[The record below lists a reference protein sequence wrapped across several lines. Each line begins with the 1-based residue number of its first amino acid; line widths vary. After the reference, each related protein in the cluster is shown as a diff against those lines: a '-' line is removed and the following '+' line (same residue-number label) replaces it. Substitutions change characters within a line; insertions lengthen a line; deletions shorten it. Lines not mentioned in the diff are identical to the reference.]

1 MRSMTGFG
9 HATVEEEGRRMTV
22 EIKGVNHRFLDVS
35 FRMPRSFSFLENK
48 LRSMLSDSLGRGHV
62 DVFINYSNTREDARN
77 VEVNEG
83 LMAAYQK
90 AFEQISEKSGLRN
103 DLTAARLSQ
112 YEGVLVITEN
122 EDDPE
127 AITNL
132 AQRAMALALEEMC
145 RMRSAEGEQLKKDL
159 LSHVAVI
166 EDTTQAV
173 MLRAPV
179 VVQEY
184 RDKLAERIAQ
194 YNEGLQLDE
203 NRLVQEVALFA
214 DRVAVDEETSRL
226 LAHCKAVRDVME
238 EEGSIGRRLD
248 FIVQE
253 MNREANTTGSKSS
266 DLELLNHTVT
276 LKSEIEKLREQ
287 VQNVE

>member
-1 MRSMTGFG
+1 MQSMTGFG

-48 LRSMLSDSLGRGHV
+48 LRTMLSEALGRGHV
-62 DVFINYSNTREDARN
+62 DVFINYTNTREDART

-90 AFEQISEKSGLRN
+90 AYAVISEKSGLRN
-103 DLTAARLSQ
+103 DLTAGQLSRF
-112 YEGVLVITEN
+112 EDVLVVTEN

-127 AITNL
+127 AISRL
-132 AQRAMALALEEMC
+132 AQQAMALALEEMC
-145 RMRSAEGEQLKKDL
+145 RMRADEGEHLKQDL
-159 LSHVAVI
+159 LSHVEII
-166 EDTTQAV
+166 EQTTKAV
-173 MLRAPV
+173 MDRAPV
-179 VVQEY
+179 VVEEY
-184 RDKLAERIAQ
+184 RNKLAERIAQ

-214 DRVAVDEETSRL
+214 DKIAVDEETSRL
-226 LAHCKAVRDVME
+226 IGHCKAIRDVME
-238 EEGSIGRRLD
+238 EEGAIGRRLD

-266 DLELLNHTVT
+266 DMELLAHTIT